1 MKGWD
6 TNGCVWETASKR
18 WKSCLAPWL
27 LVFPKRGGGEGEK
40 EKIGGGERERRE
52 ERRETVYSRPA
63 VCIFFRNRRDATV
76 FPPEDAL
83 FLIARIRIDNVRLV
97 YKEGPLW
104 ETLVPWNIV
113 MQRVVTDCPS
123 FDLKSLCHTYT
134 PFAECAGWI
143 RRRAISGAVNR
154 KRKSKSTSLPIFLL
168 PFSPHSRIFNKF
180 LRSFFF
186 FIN

>member
-1 MKGWD
+1 M
-6 TNGCVWETASKR
+6 
-18 WKSCLAPWL
+18 
-27 LVFPKRGGGEGEK
+27 
-40 EKIGGGERERRE
+40 
-52 ERRETVYSRPA
+52 
-63 VCIFFRNRRDATV
+63 

-134 PFAECAGWI
+134 PFAE
-143 RRRAISGAVNR
+143 SGDVQSQAR
-154 KRKSKSTSLPIFLL
+154 
-168 PFSPHSRIFNKF
+168 
-180 LRSFFF
+180 
-186 FIN
+186 

>member
-1 MKGWD
+1 MRLRNSEQALKELPGP
-6 TNGCVWETASKR
+6 VTARISKE
-18 WKSCLAPWL
+18 
-27 LVFPKRGGGEGEK
+27 RGREGEDRRR
-40 EKIGGGERERRE
+40 GRERERRE

-134 PFAECAGWI
+134 PFAECAG
-143 RRRAISGAVNR
+143 
-154 KRKSKSTSLPIFLL
+154 
-168 PFSPHSRIFNKF
+168 
-180 LRSFFF
+180 
-186 FIN
+186 